1 MDSLPIEINILQKI
15 IYKTR
20 TEHVLDL
27 IKEDILSGVLQSGE
41 PLRQSVLAEKYQI
54 SRIPIRE
61 ALLQLEA
68 QGLVRVEAHKG
79 AIVTEISIQEIDE
92 LFNLRAILEPY
103 ILEFAIPN
111 MDQSCFQQCT
121 SILLKLENALK
132 DNNKVEQWSDYN
144 FQFHH
149 CLYSPA
155 KLHHTLD
162 LVNTLNTRC
171 DRYIRMQLL
180 YTNGIDKA
188 EEEHRELLRLCQ
200 SKDTKKASNYLSKH
214 ILAASTAIKLFL
226 KSQQ

>member
-1 MDSLPIEINILQKI
+1 MF
-15 IYKTR
+15 
-20 TEHVLDL
+20 DL
-27 IKEDILSGVLQSGE
+27 IKEDILSGVLKSGE
-41 PLRQSVLAEKYQI
+41 PLRQSILAEKYQI

-68 QGLVRVEAHKG
+68 QGLVKVVAHKG
-79 AIVTEISIQEIDE
+79 AIVSEISIQEIDE

-111 MDQSCFQQCT
+111 MDKNCFHDCN

-132 DNNKVEQWSDYN
+132 DKTKVEKWSDFN
-144 FQFHH
+144 LQFHH
-149 CLYSPA
+149 RLYSPS

-180 YTNGIDKA
+180 YTDGIDKA

-200 SKDTKKASNYLSKH
+200 TKNTKKASKYLSKH
-214 ILAASTAIKLFL
+214 ILSASNAIKQFL
-226 KSQQ
+226 KNQK

>member
-1 MDSLPIEINILQKI
+1 MQ
-15 IYKTR
+15 
-20 TEHVLDL
+20 HVLDL
-27 IKEDILSGVLQSGE
+27 IKEDILSGVLKSGE

-79 AIVTEISIQEIDE
+79 AVVTEISIQEIDE

-103 ILEFAIPN
+103 ILEFAIPK
-111 MDQSCFQQCT
+111 MDQKCFDQCD
-121 SILLKLENALK
+121 SILTKLEKALK
-132 DNNKVEQWSDYN
+132 DNDKIDQWSDYN
-144 FQFHH
+144 FEFHN
-149 CLYSPA
+149 CLYLPA
-155 KLHHTLD
+155 NLNHSLD

-180 YTNGIDKA
+180 YTDGIDKA

-200 SKDTKKASNYLSKH
+200 EKDIKGASKYLSKH
-214 ILAASTAIKLFL
+214 ILAASTAIKQFL
-226 KSQQ
+226 ISQQ

>member
-1 MDSLPIEINILQKI
+1 METSPIENNILQKI

-27 IKEDILSGVLQSGE
+27 IKEDILSGVLKSGE

-111 MDQSCFQQCT
+111 MDQSCFQECE

-132 DNNKVEQWSDYN
+132 DNSKVEQWSDYN

-149 CLYSPA
+149 CLYMPA

-188 EEEHRELLRLCQ
+188 EKEHRELLSFCQ
-200 SKDTKKASNYLSKH
+200 SKNIKLASKYLSKH
-214 ILAASTAIKLFL
+214 ILAASTAIKKFL
-226 KSQQ
+226 KSQK